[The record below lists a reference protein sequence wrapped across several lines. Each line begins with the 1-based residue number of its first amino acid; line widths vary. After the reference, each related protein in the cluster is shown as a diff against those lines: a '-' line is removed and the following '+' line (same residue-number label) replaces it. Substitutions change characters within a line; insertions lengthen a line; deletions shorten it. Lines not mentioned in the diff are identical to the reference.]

1 MVIAVGMPPVGATFN
16 LEPQAMAVMAQTM
29 KGSFMGGAVIGRDI
43 PSLVD
48 LWRQGR
54 LKLEELVSGRY
65 RFEQINEAI
74 ADARNGT
81 VRRNVIV
88 MDP

>member
-1 MVIAVGMPPVGATFN
+1 
-16 LEPQAMAVMAQTM
+16 
-29 KGSFMGGAVIGRDI
+29 MGGAVIGRDI
-43 PSLVD
+43 PYLVD

-74 ADARNGT
+74 ADARSGA